1 MAKARLSRPV
11 RVAALLLTSV
21 LGVGL
26 GEARAGLGI
35 EILDP
40 PILSPVEDPLAQY
53 DFKLILVANNQV
65 LRNDFVTLFN
75 IPSYNGVSRYVF
87 TSGGIDYSQL
97 FSIRATPGSSAGLTN
112 LQLILTGSPGTVT
125 NADLFNNL
133 PIGDLLV
140 ETSVQFP
147 PPGNSPLFDPIS
159 YASQTHIV
167 SDGTLNSGTG
177 ITPRP
182 LAVPEPSSLALM
194 GWGGVALAGLAFG
207 RGRGRPARP
216 ARSAAPMR

>member
-1 MAKARLSRPV
+1 MATARLSRPV

-35 EILDP
+35 QILDP
-40 PILSPVEDPLAQY
+40 PILSPVEDPLTQY
-53 DFKLILVANNQV
+53 DFKLVLVANNQV
-65 LRNDFVTLFN
+65 LRNDFVTLFD

-97 FSIRATPGSSAGLTN
+97 FEIRPTPGSSAGFTN
-112 LQLILTGSPGTVT
+112 LQLILTGSPGTLT

-147 PPGNSPLFDPIS
+147 PSGTSPLFNPIS

-167 SDGTLNSGTG
+167 SDGTLNTGSG

-182 LAVPEPSSLALM
+182 MVVPEPSSLPLV
-194 GWGGVALAGLAFG
+194 GLGGVSLVALAFG
-207 RGRGRPARP
+207 RGRRARP
-216 ARSAAPMR
+216 A